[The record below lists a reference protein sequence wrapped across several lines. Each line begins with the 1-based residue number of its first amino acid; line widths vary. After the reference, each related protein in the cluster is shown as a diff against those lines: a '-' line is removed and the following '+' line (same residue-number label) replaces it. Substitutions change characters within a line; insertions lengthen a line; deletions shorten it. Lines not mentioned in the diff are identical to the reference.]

1 MIFHDGRKYI
11 KEYFFLCYKYNRMAK
26 RKGVFTCNL
35 YFFLETLK
43 VAYTEVITVRNND
56 FLLTLADAM

>member
-1 MIFHDGRKYI
+1 MVGRKYI
-11 KEYFFLCYKYNRMAK
+11 KEYFFSCYKYNRMAN
-26 RKGVFTCNL
+26 RKGVFMCNL

-43 VAYTEVITVRNND
+43 VTYTEVITVRNND

>member
-1 MIFHDGRKYI
+1 
-11 KEYFFLCYKYNRMAK
+11 MAK
-26 RKGVFTCNL
+26 RKGVFMCNL

-43 VAYTEVITVRNND
+43 VAYTKVITVRNND